1 MRTLPETVAYIIDCD
16 MSERKFRKT
25 RKLANPKGK
34 TKRFQTYEN
43 AQKYR
48 DQNCI
53 PTSAIKTSDGCI
65 FVELKDLLHHQASRL
80 ITATMETKMQSLK
93 DEKNA
98 KFVLYFEWGESKLY
112 ILCYFFTDVIFELQK
127 IVIPVIT
134 S

>member
-65 FVELKDLLHHQASRL
+65 FVELKDVLHHQASRL

-98 KFVLYFEWGESKLY
+98 KFVLYFEWGELTLC
-112 ILCYFFTDVIFELQK
+112 ILCYFKV
-127 IVIPVIT
+127 
-134 S
+134 